1 MEAEQLL
8 TNLIGASPLLV
19 SLAPF
24 YYLLKGQITK
34 GMASK
39 DDLEKIIIALKHDF
53 ERELGEKEV
62 YIMAVDKKAQNNAKS
77 IARVEGR
84 LESS

>member
-34 GMASK
+34 GMVSK

-53 ERELGEKEV
+53 ERELGEKEI
-62 YIMAVDKKAQNNAKS
+62 YIQAVDKKAQTNAKD

-84 LESS
+84 LES

>member
-34 GMASK
+34 GMVSK
-39 DDLEKIIIALKHDF
+39 DDLEKIIIALKHDI
-53 ERELGEKEV
+53 ERELGEKEI
-62 YIMAVDKKAQNNAKS
+62 YIQAVDKKAQTNAKD

-84 LESS
+84 LES

>member
-8 TNLIGASPLLV
+8 TNLVGASPLLM

-34 GMASK
+34 GMVSK
-39 DDLEKIIIALKHDF
+39 DELEKIIIALKHDF
-53 ERELGEKEV
+53 ERELSDKEV
-62 YIMAVDKKAQNNAKS
+62 YIQAVDKKCQSNARD

-84 LESS
+84 LES